1 MKKLI
6 FVLGGARSGKST
18 FAENW
23 AKAHGQHV
31 LFVATAQAFDDE
43 MQTRISHHQQSRPEH
58 WYTVEA
64 PLATGTAIQNFDS
77 GYDTLIVDCITLLAT
92 NVLLS
97 LPEDCTQEAV
107 NEAVI
112 QEMDTLLAAYQNAEA
127 TWLIVSNEVGM
138 GVVPP
143 TQLGRFFRDA
153 LGKANQHI
161 AQQADEVILMVAGLA
176 WYLKP
181 YP

>member
-1 MKKLI
+1 M
-6 FVLGGARSGKST
+6 
-18 FAENW
+18 
-23 AKAHGQHV
+23 
-31 LFVATAQAFDDE
+31 
-43 MQTRISHHQQSRPEH
+43 
-58 WYTVEA
+58 
-64 PLATGTAIQNFDS
+64 
-77 GYDTLIVDCITLLAT
+77 LAT

-97 LPEDCTQEAV
+97 LPEDHTQEAV

-112 QEMDTLLAAYQNAEA
+112 QEIETLLAAYQNAEA

-143 TQLGRFFRDA
+143 TQLGGFFRDA